1 MAEGIRIEDGEI
13 TGIEDSNSN
22 NRKGKLRDTIRDSC
36 TVTFLTVWT
45 LSYMDESICILFII
59 AANQD

>member
-1 MAEGIRIEDGEI
+1 MGIKLSNGGEGEMAEGIRIEDGEI

-36 TVTFLTVWT
+36 TVTFLTV
-45 LSYMDESICILFII
+45 
-59 AANQD
+59 